1 MRKFV
6 VVTALIMF
14 AGIAFGQ
21 TLKEGGTVSIHEW
34 TLNLNPDVTMNQ
46 FLEFWE
52 KNMLP
57 EMKKLMPESTPMVL
71 KGIGKDN
78 KYDYAGLYFYNSL
91 DDARK
96 YFKEDGSPTEEGA
109 AVMQN
114 FGPLME
120 ELSKLGEFTWSAK
133 DWIIIK

>member
-1 MRKFV
+1 MKKLMIAI
-6 VVTALIMF
+6 ALLLF
-14 AGIAFGQ
+14 AGIAFSQ
-21 TLKEGGTVSIHEW
+21 TLKVGGTVAIHEW
-34 TLNLNPDVTMNQ
+34 TLKLNPDVTMNQ

-52 KNMLP
+52 KNLLL

-71 KGIGKDN
+71 KGTGEDN
-78 KYDYAGLYFYNSL
+78 KYDYAGLYYYNSL
-91 DDARK
+91 ADARK

-109 AVMQN
+109 VIMQN
-114 FGPLME
+114 MGPIMM